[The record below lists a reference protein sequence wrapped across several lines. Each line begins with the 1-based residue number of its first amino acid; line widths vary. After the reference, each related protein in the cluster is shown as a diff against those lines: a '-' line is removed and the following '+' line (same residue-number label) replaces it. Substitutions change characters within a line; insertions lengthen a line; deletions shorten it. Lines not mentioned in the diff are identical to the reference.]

1 MPVSIIKA
9 WKTALEVKSFRLKSI
24 ISGILLILCAVPAPY
39 FFKFIQE
46 RDGYIL
52 HDYLLAVLPSI
63 DLSYW
68 IFILLYILILY
79 STNLLLHTPNQFLIA
94 VRAYI
99 LLTIFRFIT
108 IFLIPLDAP
117 VGIIE
122 LNDPFVQY
130 FLYQQSVT
138 KDLFFSGHTSLLLLL
153 AFSIASAHARY
164 VLVTGSILIA
174 TMLLIQH
181 AHYTIDIL
189 AAPVFSWLA
198 WALAKKIP

>member
-1 MPVSIIKA
+1 MSVSIIKA

-24 ISGILLILCAVPAPY
+24 ISATLLILCALSAPY
-39 FFKFIQE
+39 FFQLIQE

-68 IFILLYILILY
+68 IFILLYIFILY
-79 STNLLLHTPNQFLIA
+79 GVTSLLYTPNQFLIA
-94 VRAYI
+94 VQAYI

-108 IFLIPLDAP
+108 IFLVPLDPPA
-117 VGIIE
+117 GIIE

-130 FLYQQSVT
+130 FLYQQSIT

-153 AFSIASAHARY
+153 AFSMPSARARY
-164 VLVTGSILIA
+164 ILFAGSILVA

-189 AAPVFSWLA
+189 AAPVFTWLV
-198 WALAKKIP
+198 WALAKKLP